1 MKPQIFP
8 KEILDNSVIVRQFIL
23 SKKKR
28 TIYWIILLVIFSA
41 VVSLPFILIDVYSSA
56 NGILKPKEE
65 RVVLQSVQ
73 NGKVVF
79 SKIKVHQTVKKGD
92 TLLILENEQLQE
104 KVRLFLQKIKEK
116 EHWIADLK
124 ILLYKTNSGLQNL
137 TTPKYTAEKTLYEQ
151 QLHDLNIKLKKV
163 KRGFNRNKNLFDK
176 QIIAPVE
183 MEQFEYEFKL
193 ANNNYSEFKKRMHS
207 QWQSELNQEQISL
220 AELKSQLEQL
230 YESKSQNILT
240 APIDGSLVNV
250 VGIQNNS
257 FVIAGQPLAEIS
269 PESSLIVNCYV
280 SPIDIG
286 YLKKGASAKFQID
299 AFNYNQ
305 WGWATGKISTIG
317 NDIEL
322 IQNQAVFQVQCTL
335 NEKELFLKNGVAG
348 NLKKGMTVKAQ
359 FFRARRSLWQ
369 LLFDKVD
376 DWFNPI
382 LNNSNPT

>member
-1 MKPQIFP
+1 M
-8 KEILDNSVIVRQFIL
+8 
-23 SKKKR
+23 
-28 TIYWIILLVIFSA
+28 
-41 VVSLPFILIDVYSSA
+41 
-56 NGILKPKEE
+56 
-65 RVVLQSVQ
+65 
-73 NGKVVF
+73 
-79 SKIKVHQTVKKGD
+79 
-92 TLLILENEQLQE
+92 LILENEQLQE

-163 KRGFNRNKNLFDK
+163 KRDFNRNKNLFDK

-382 LNNSNPT
+382 LNNSSPS